1 VSTVIKLKRGTAT
14 PTTSDIVNGEVAI
27 DTSAK
32 KLYINDSGTV
42 KEIGGGGGGSAIT
55 IQDEGSSLS
64 TAASTINFVGSGV
77 VASGTGSTK
86 TITISGGSGG
96 GVNVQGEV
104 RAYTGDGSST
114 GFTVTSGADVEN
126 VLVFLNGVYQR
137 PTTDYTVS
145 STTLTFGTAPVNG
158 ESIIIKEL
166 VEGKNTFMSSSVVR
180 AFTGDGSTTG
190 FTVSSGKSVSQF
202 LVFLNGVFQRP
213 TTNFSYS
220 GSTLTFGTAP
230 ANADVIIVKEL
241 AEGTGSSLL
250 TIVDDSSTTTS
261 LDAGE
266 SLKITGSG
274 GVTTSLS
281 GDTLTIAGAAQL
293 TVQEEGSDLSTA
305 ASTLNFVGSG
315 VTATGS
321 GATKTITI
329 PGGGG
334 DIFKNITMPDGST
347 VVAADSA
354 TDTLTLAETGLV
366 TITGNSS
373 TDTVTFGTASAAQI
387 PFLKA
392 DGSSSDIDLQ
402 TSGKINEVLTNLH
415 IPFTIADGTDVTTL
429 VVA

>member
-1 VSTVIKLKRGTAT
+1 MATIIKLKRGTAT
-14 PTTSDIVNGEVAI
+14 PTTSDLANGEVGI

-32 KLYINDSGTV
+32 KFYINDSGTI
-42 KEIGGGGGGSAIT
+42 KEIGGGT
-55 IQDEGSSLS
+55 SSGDSTSPLS
-64 TAASTINFVGSGV
+64 GD
-77 VASGTGSTK
+77 
-86 TITISGGSGG
+86 
-96 GVNVQGEV
+96 V
-104 RAYTGDGSST
+104 RAYTGDGSTT

-166 VEGKNTFMSSSVVR
+166 VEGQNTFNDNPVVR

-190 FTVSSGKSVSQF
+190 FTVTAGKTVNQF

-213 TTNFSYS
+213 TTDFTYS
-220 GSTLTFGTAP
+220 SPTLTFGTAP
-230 ANADVIIVKEL
+230 SNGDNIAIKEL
-241 AEGTGSSLL
+241 AESAGNLL
-250 TIVDDSSTTTS
+250 TIVDDSSTTT
-261 LDAGE
+261 AINQGE

-293 TVQEEGSDLSTA
+293 TVQEEGSSLSTA

-334 DIFKNITMPDGST
+334 DIFKNIAMPDGST

-354 TDTLTLAETGLV
+354 TDTLTLSQSGLV
-366 TITGNSS
+366 SITGNSTS
-373 TDTVTFGTASAAQI
+373 DTVDIGTASAAQI

-402 TSGKINEVLTNLH
+402 TSGKISEVLSNLH
-415 IPFTIADGTDVTTL
+415 IPFTKADGSDVTTL

>member
-1 VSTVIKLKRGTAT
+1 MATIIKLKRGTAT
-14 PTTSDIVNGEVAI
+14 PTTSDLANGEVGI

-32 KLYINDSGTV
+32 KFYINDSGTI
-42 KEIGGGGGGSAIT
+42 KEIGGGT
-55 IQDEGSSLS
+55 SSGDSTSPLS
-64 TAASTINFVGSGV
+64 GD
-77 VASGTGSTK
+77 
-86 TITISGGSGG
+86 
-96 GVNVQGEV
+96 V
-104 RAYTGDGSST
+104 RAYTGDGSTT

-166 VEGKNTFMSSSVVR
+166 VEGQNTFNDNPAVR

-190 FTVSSGKSVSQF
+190 FTVTAGKTVNQF

-213 TTNFSYS
+213 TTDFTYS
-220 GSTLTFGTAP
+220 SPTLTFGTAP
-230 ANADVIIVKEL
+230 SNGDNIAIKEL
-241 AEGTGSSLL
+241 AESAGNLL
-250 TIVDDSSTTTS
+250 TIVDDSSTTT
-261 LDAGE
+261 AINQGE

-293 TVQEEGSDLSTA
+293 TVQEEGSSLSTA

-334 DIFKNITMPDGST
+334 DIFKNIAMPDGST

-354 TDTLTLAETGLV
+354 TDTLTLSQSGLV
-366 TITGNSS
+366 SITGNSTS
-373 TDTVTFGTASAAQI
+373 DTVDIGTASAAQI

-402 TSGKINEVLTNLH
+402 TSGKINEVLSNLH
-415 IPFTIADGTDVTTL
+415 IPFTKADGSDVTTL

>member
-1 VSTVIKLKRGTAT
+1 MATIIKLKRGTAT
-14 PTTSDIVNGEVAI
+14 PTTSDLANGEVGI

-32 KLYINDSGTV
+32 KFYINDSGTI
-42 KEIGGGGGGSAIT
+42 KEIAGGGSSG
-55 IQDEGSSLS
+55 DSSSPLS
-64 TAASTINFVGSGV
+64 GD
-77 VASGTGSTK
+77 
-86 TITISGGSGG
+86 
-96 GVNVQGEV
+96 V
-104 RAYTGDGSST
+104 RSYTGDGST
-114 GFTVTSGADVEN
+114 TDFTVTSGADVEN

-158 ESIIIKEL
+158 ENIFIKEL
-166 VEGKNTFMSSSVVR
+166 VEGQNTFNDNPVVR

-190 FTVSSGKSVSQF
+190 FTVSANKTVDQF

-213 TTNFSYS
+213 TTDFSYS
-220 GSTLTFGTAP
+220 GTTLTFGTAP
-230 ANADVIIVKEL
+230 VNGDVISIKEL
-241 AEGTGSSLL
+241 AESAGNLL
-250 TIVDDSSTTTS
+250 TIVDDSSTTT
-261 LDAGE
+261 AINQGE

-293 TVQEEGSDLSTA
+293 TVQEEGSSLSTA

-334 DIFKNITMPDGST
+334 DIFKNIAMPDGST
-347 VVAADSA
+347 IVAADSS
-354 TDTLTLAETGLV
+354 TDTLTLSQSGLV
-366 TITGNSS
+366 SITGNSTS
-373 TDTVTFGTASAAQI
+373 DTVDIGTASAAQI

-402 TSGKINEVLTNLH
+402 TSGKISEVLSNLH

>member
-1 VSTVIKLKRGTAT
+1 MATIIKLKRGTAT
-14 PTTSDIVNGEVAI
+14 PTTSDLANGEVGI

-32 KLYINDSGTV
+32 KFYINDSGTI
-42 KEIGGGGGGSAIT
+42 KEIGGGT
-55 IQDEGSSLS
+55 SSGDSTSPLS
-64 TAASTINFVGSGV
+64 GD
-77 VASGTGSTK
+77 
-86 TITISGGSGG
+86 
-96 GVNVQGEV
+96 V
-104 RAYTGDGSST
+104 RGYTGDGSTT
-114 GFTVTSGADVEN
+114 GFTVTSGATVEN
-126 VLVFLNGVYQR
+126 VLVFLNGVFQR

-158 ESIIIKEL
+158 DVITIKEL
-166 VEGKNTFMSSSVVR
+166 VEGQNTFNDNPVVR

-190 FTVSSGKSVSQF
+190 FTVSANKTVDQF

-213 TTNFSYS
+213 TTDFSYS
-220 GSTLTFGTAP
+220 GTTLTFGTAP
-230 ANADVIIVKEL
+230 VNGDVISIKEL
-241 AEGTGSSLL
+241 AESAGNLL
-250 TIVDDSSTTTS
+250 TIVDDSSTTT
-261 LDAGE
+261 AINQGE

-293 TVQEEGSDLSTA
+293 TVQEEGSSLSTA

-334 DIFKNITMPDGST
+334 DIFKNIAMPDGST
-347 VVAADSA
+347 IVAADSS
-354 TDTLTLAETGLV
+354 TDTLTLSQSGLV
-366 TITGNSS
+366 SITGNSTS
-373 TDTVTFGTASAAQI
+373 DTVDIGTASAAQI

-402 TSGKINEVLTNLH
+402 TSGKISEVLSNLH
-415 IPFTIADGTDVTTL
+415 IPFTKADGTDVTTL

>member
-1 VSTVIKLKRGTAT
+1 MATVIKLKRGTST
-14 PTTSDIVNGEVAI
+14 PTTSDLANGEVGI

-32 KLYINDSGTV
+32 KFYINDSGTI
-42 KEIGGGGGGSAIT
+42 KEIAGGT
-55 IQDEGSSLS
+55 
-64 TAASTINFVGSGV
+64 
-77 VASGTGSTK
+77 
-86 TITISGGSGG
+86 SGG
-96 GVNVQGEV
+96 GDSTSPLSGDV

-213 TTNFSYS
+213 TTDFSYS

-402 TSGKINEVLTNLH
+402 TSGTIGDVLSNLH
-415 IPFTIADGTDVTTL
+415 IPFAKADGTDVTTL

>member
-1 VSTVIKLKRGTAT
+1 MATIIKLKRGSAT
-14 PTTSDIVNGEVAI
+14 PTTSDLANGEVGI

-32 KLYINDSGTV
+32 KFYINDSGTI
-42 KEIGGGGGGSAIT
+42 KEIGGGT
-55 IQDEGSSLS
+55 SSGDSTSPLS
-64 TAASTINFVGSGV
+64 GD
-77 VASGTGSTK
+77 
-86 TITISGGSGG
+86 
-96 GVNVQGEV
+96 V
-104 RAYTGDGSST
+104 RGYTGDGSTT
-114 GFTVTSGADVEN
+114 GFTVTSGATVEN
-126 VLVFLNGVYQR
+126 ILVFLNGVFQR

-158 ESIIIKEL
+158 DVITIKEL
-166 VEGKNTFMSSSVVR
+166 VEGQNTFNDNPVVR

-190 FTVSSGKSVSQF
+190 FTVSANKTVDQF

-213 TTNFSYS
+213 TTDFSYS
-220 GSTLTFGTAP
+220 GTTLTFGTAP
-230 ANADVIIVKEL
+230 VNGDVISIKEL
-241 AEGTGSSLL
+241 AESAGNLL
-250 TIVDDSSTTTS
+250 TIVDDSSTTT
-261 LDAGE
+261 AINQGE

-293 TVQEEGSDLSTA
+293 TVQEEGSSLSTA

-334 DIFKNITMPDGST
+334 DIFKNIAMPDGST
-347 VVAADSA
+347 VVAADSS
-354 TDTLTLAETGLV
+354 TDTLTLAQAGLV
-366 TITGNSS
+366 SITGDSS
-373 TDTVTFGTASAAQI
+373 TDTVTVSTVSSSTI

-392 DGSSSDIDLQ
+392 DGSSSNIDLQ
-402 TSGKINEVLTNLH
+402 TSGTIGQVISNLH
-415 IPFTIADGTDVTTL
+415 IPFTLANGSDVTTL

>member
-1 VSTVIKLKRGTAT
+1 MATIIKLKRGTGT
-14 PTTSDIVNGEVAI
+14 PTTSDLANGEVGI

-32 KLYINDSGTV
+32 ILYINDSGTI
-42 KEIGGGGGGSAIT
+42 KAIGG
-55 IQDEGSSLS
+55 SSSGDSSSPLS
-64 TAASTINFVGSGV
+64 GD
-77 VASGTGSTK
+77 
-86 TITISGGSGG
+86 
-96 GVNVQGEV
+96 V
-104 RAYTGDGSST
+104 RSYTGDGSTT

-158 ESIIIKEL
+158 ENIFIKEL
-166 VEGKNTFMSSSVVR
+166 VEGQNTFNVNPVVR
-180 AFTGDGSTTG
+180 AYTGDGSTTG
-190 FTVSSGKSVSQF
+190 FTVSADKTVNQF

-213 TTNFSYS
+213 TTDFSYS
-220 GSTLTFGTAP
+220 GTTLTLGTAP
-230 ANADVIIVKEL
+230 ANGDKLTIKEL
-241 AEGTGSSLL
+241 AESAGNLL
-250 TIVDDSSTTTS
+250 TIVDDSSTTT
-261 LDAGE
+261 AINQGE

-293 TVQEEGSDLSTA
+293 TVQDEGSALSTA

-315 VTATGS
+315 VTASGT

-329 PGGGG
+329 GGG
-334 DIFKNITMPDGST
+334 DNIFKNIAMPDGST

-354 TDTLTLAETGLV
+354 TDTLTLAQSGLV
-366 TITGNSS
+366 SITGNSG
-373 TDTVTFGTASAAQI
+373 TDTVTIGTPNTAQI

-402 TSGKINEVLTNLH
+402 TSGAISDILSNLH
-415 IPFTIADGTDVTTL
+415 IPFTKADGSDVTTL

>member
-1 VSTVIKLKRGTAT
+1 MATIIKLKRGTAT
-14 PTTSDIVNGEVAI
+14 PTTSDLANGEVGI

-32 KLYINDSGTV
+32 KFYINDSGTI
-42 KEIGGGGGGSAIT
+42 KEIGGGT
-55 IQDEGSSLS
+55 SSGDSTSPLS
-64 TAASTINFVGSGV
+64 GD
-77 VASGTGSTK
+77 
-86 TITISGGSGG
+86 
-96 GVNVQGEV
+96 V
-104 RAYTGDGSST
+104 RAYTGDGSTT

-166 VEGKNTFMSSSVVR
+166 VEGQNTFNDNPAVR

-190 FTVSSGKSVSQF
+190 FTVTAGKTVNQF

-213 TTNFSYS
+213 TTDFTYS
-220 GSTLTFGTAP
+220 SPTLTFGTAP
-230 ANADVIIVKEL
+230 SNGDNIAIKEL
-241 AEGTGSSLL
+241 AESAGNLL
-250 TIVDDSSTTTS
+250 TIVDDSSTTT
-261 LDAGE
+261 AINQGE

-293 TVQEEGSDLSTA
+293 TVQEEGSSLSTA

-334 DIFKNITMPDGST
+334 DIFKNIAMPDGST
-347 VVAADSA
+347 IVAADSS
-354 TDTLTLAETGLV
+354 TDTLTLSQSGLV
-366 TITGNSS
+366 SITGNSTS
-373 TDTVTFGTASAAQI
+373 DTVDIGTASAAQI

-402 TSGKINEVLTNLH
+402 TSGKISEVLSNLH
-415 IPFTIADGTDVTTL
+415 IPFTKADGSDVTTL

>member
-1 VSTVIKLKRGTAT
+1 MATQIKLKRGTAT
-14 PTTSDIVNGEVAI
+14 PTTSDLANGEVGI

-32 KLYINDSGTV
+32 KFYINDSGTI
-42 KEIGGGGGGSAIT
+42 KEIGGGT
-55 IQDEGSSLS
+55 SSGDSTSPLS
-64 TAASTINFVGSGV
+64 GD
-77 VASGTGSTK
+77 
-86 TITISGGSGG
+86 
-96 GVNVQGEV
+96 V
-104 RAYTGDGSST
+104 RAYTGDGSTT

-166 VEGKNTFMSSSVVR
+166 VEGQNTFNDNPAVR

-190 FTVSSGKSVSQF
+190 FTVTAGKTVNQF

-213 TTNFSYS
+213 TTDFTYS
-220 GSTLTFGTAP
+220 SPTLTFGTAP
-230 ANADVIIVKEL
+230 SNGDNIAIKEL
-241 AEGTGSSLL
+241 AESAGNLL
-250 TIVDDSSTTTS
+250 TIVDDSSTTT
-261 LDAGE
+261 AINQGE

-293 TVQEEGSDLSTA
+293 TVQEEGSSLSTA

-334 DIFKNITMPDGST
+334 DIFKNIAMPDGST

-354 TDTLTLAETGLV
+354 TDTLTLSQSGLV
-366 TITGNSS
+366 SITGNSTS
-373 TDTVTFGTASAAQI
+373 DTVDIGTASAAQI

-402 TSGKINEVLTNLH
+402 TSGKISEVLSNLH
-415 IPFTIADGTDVTTL
+415 IPFTKADGTDVTTL
-429 VVA
+429 VVG